1 MRIAVIGK
9 SGQLAQSIAFVGKDY
24 NHPIQFI
31 GKEDLDITDTLSV
44 ESALNEFAPE
54 VLINCSAY
62 TAVDAAE
69 EDKLMAEALN
79 VKAIHVLVN
88 VCKRHEIF
96 LIHVSTDY
104 VFDGKS
110 KNPYIETDLT
120 NPQTVYGKTKLEG
133 ENVVLKSDLPSI
145 VIRTSWLYSPFGKN
159 FYKTIRQRI
168 EEQSILNI
176 VNDQIGVPTSALDL
190 ARVLLK
196 MAEKNNEITKPEL
209 FHVSNFGLA
218 TWYEFAIAIRD
229 FLHSTHSINP
239 VSSEAFITKAKRPH
253 YSVLSTQKLE
263 DRYGIQMRP
272 WEEALKEVISLS

>member
-9 SGQLAQSIAFVGKDY
+9 SGQLAQSIALVGKDY

-54 VLINCSAY
+54 VVINCSAY

-69 EDKLMAEALN
+69 EDELMAEALN
-79 VKAIHVLVN
+79 VNAIHVLVN

-145 VIRTSWLYSPFGKN
+145 LIRTSWLYSPFGKN

>member
-79 VKAIHVLVN
+79 VKAIRVLVD
-88 VCKRHEIF
+88 VCKRHKIF

-110 KNPYIETDLT
+110 KKPYIETDLT

-133 ENVVLKSDLPSI
+133 ENVVLNSDLPSI
-145 VIRTSWLYSPFGKN
+145 VIRTSWLYSPFGRN
-159 FYKTIRQRI
+159 FYKTIRQKI
-168 EEQSILNI
+168 EEQSILSV

-196 MAEKNNEITKPEL
+196 MAEKNAEFTIPEL
-209 FHVSNFGLA
+209 FHVSNSGSA
-218 TWYEFAIAIRD
+218 TWYKFAIAIRD
-229 FLHSTHSINP
+229 FLQSTHSINP
-239 VSSEAFITKAKRPH
+239 VGSEAFITKAKRPH

>member
-1 MRIAVIGK
+1 MRITVIGK
-9 SGQLAQSIAFVGKDY
+9 SGQLAQSIAFVSKNY
-24 NHPIQFI
+24 NHHIQFL

-44 ESALNEFAPE
+44 ESAIIEFDPE

-69 EDKLMAEALN
+69 EDELMAETLN

-110 KNPYIETDLT
+110 KNPYTETDRT
-120 NPQTVYGKTKLEG
+120 NPQTVYGRTKLEG
-133 ENVVLKSDLPSI
+133 ENVVLKSDWPSI
-145 VIRTSWLYSPFGKN
+145 VIRTSWLYSNFGKN
-159 FYKTIRQRI
+159 FFKTIRQKI
-168 EEQSILNI
+168 EERSILNV

-196 MAEKNNEITKPEL
+196 MAEKNAEITKPDL
-209 FHVSNFGLA
+209 FHVSNFGSA
-218 TWYEFAIAIRD
+218 TWYEFAITIRD
-229 FLHSTHSINP
+229 LLHSTHFINP
-239 VSSEAFITKAKRPH
+239 VSSKVFITKAKRPQ
-253 YSVLSTQKLE
+253 YSVLSTQKFE
-263 DRYGIQMRP
+263 DRYGIEMRP

>member
-1 MRIAVIGK
+1 MRITVIGK
-9 SGQLAQSIAFVGKDY
+9 SGQLAQSIAFVSKNY
-24 NHPIQFI
+24 NHHIQFL

-44 ESALNEFAPE
+44 ESAIIEFDPE

-69 EDKLMAEALN
+69 EDELMAETLN

-110 KNPYIETDLT
+110 KNPYTETDRT
-120 NPQTVYGKTKLEG
+120 NPQTVYGRTKLEG
-133 ENVVLKSDLPSI
+133 ENVVLKSDWPSI
-145 VIRTSWLYSPFGKN
+145 VIRTSWLYSPFGRN
-159 FYKTIRQRI
+159 FYKTIRQKI
-168 EEQSILNI
+168 EERSILNV

-196 MAEKNNEITKPEL
+196 MAEKNAEITKPDL
-209 FHVSNFGLA
+209 FHVSNFGSA
-218 TWYEFAIAIRD
+218 TWYEFAITIRD
-229 FLHSTHSINP
+229 LLHSTHFINP
-239 VSSEAFITKAKRPH
+239 VSSKVFITKAKRPQ
-253 YSVLSTQKLE
+253 YSVLSTQKFE
-263 DRYGIQMRP
+263 DRYGIEMRP

>member
-1 MRIAVIGK
+1 MRITVIGK
-9 SGQLAQSIAFVGKDY
+9 SGQLAQSIAFVGNDH
-24 NHPIQFI
+24 NHYIQFI

-44 ESALNEFAPE
+44 ENALNEFAPE
-54 VLINCSAY
+54 VVINCSAY

-69 EDKLMAEALN
+69 EDELMAEALN
-79 VKAIHVLVN
+79 VNAIHVLVN

-133 ENVVLKSDLPSI
+133 ENVLLKSDLPSI